1 LFFFIITWKGLFV
14 NPYFLKSHQTEDNH
28 NNQTGEGQT
37 QSRNEIFK
45 HLAVVLAVI
54 NGTMVCVI
62 DATADAVADVSK
74 QFLHGSW
81 LLSFVV
87 FIITQKG

>member
-1 LFFFIITWKGLFV
+1 MFV
-14 NPYFLKSHQTEDNH
+14 NSYFLESHQTEQNH
-28 NNQTGEGQT
+28 NNQTGESQT

-45 HLAVVLAVI
+45 HLAVVLAVV
-54 NGTMVCVI
+54 NGAVVCVV

-87 FIITQKG
+87 FIIAQKG